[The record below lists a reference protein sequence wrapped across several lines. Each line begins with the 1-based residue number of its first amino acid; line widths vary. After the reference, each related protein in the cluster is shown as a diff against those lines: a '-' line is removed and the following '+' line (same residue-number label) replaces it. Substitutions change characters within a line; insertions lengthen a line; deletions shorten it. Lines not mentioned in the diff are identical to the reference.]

1 MIEAGSEISVAT
13 EGAGLEIAP
22 SMGTEAV
29 PDWPGALWV
38 GAVDL
43 ESLAGYTHLRLQDS
57 AGYHRARL
65 LVRSG
70 SSVRG
75 FIDVDAPHGVL
86 DRSVL
91 ETAVEALPPAVA
103 AQTSSTPSIT
113 VIVCTRDRPALLR
126 GSLAAILR
134 LDYPNFDVIVVDNGA
149 STAETRDMVRNEFND
164 PRLSLISEPRPGLS
178 NARNAGLRHA
188 QGDIVAFTDD
198 DVVVDEF
205 WLRGIAAGFE
215 QAPNVA
221 CVTGLVP
228 AGELRSAAQGYFDE
242 RVSWSKI
249 VAPKVFTM
257 EHPPEDLPTFP
268 FCVGAF
274 GTGANFALDRRTALE
289 LGSFDPALGVGTRTG
304 GGEDIDMFTRVLME
318 GHALVVQPSA
328 IVWHRHR
335 AELED
340 LIVQVSGYGKG
351 LGSWLT
357 KILLN
362 PRTARLAIARGPQG
376 ALHFLRNARGHSVG
390 QGPVPEDTVPRD
402 PRIAKAFRA
411 ELFSVARGPLN
422 YLLERRSG
430 RAGKT

>member
-1 MIEAGSEISVAT
+1 MIEVGNELVVSIED
-13 EGAGLEIAP
+13 AGLDIAP

-43 ESLAGYTHLRLQDS
+43 DTLAGCTHLRLQDS
-57 AGYHRARL
+57 VGYHRARL

-70 SSVRG
+70 PSVRG
-75 FIDVDAPHGVL
+75 FVDVDAPGGVL
-86 DRSVL
+86 DRGVL
-91 ETAVEALPPAVA
+91 ESAAAALPETAVS
-103 AQTSSTPSIT
+103 QTLSTPTIT

-126 GSLAAILR
+126 GAIAAILR

-149 STAETRDMVRNEFND
+149 STDETRDMIRDEFQD
-164 PRLSLISEPRPGLS
+164 PRLILISEPRPGLS
-178 NARNAGLRHA
+178 RARNAGLRFA
-188 QGDIVAFTDD
+188 RGDIVAFTDD

-205 WLRGIAAGFE
+205 WLRGIASGFE
-215 QAPNVA
+215 QAPDVA

-242 RVSWSKI
+242 RVNWSKI
-249 VAPKVFTM
+249 VAPKVFSLAD
-257 EHPPEDLPTFP
+257 PPADLPTFP
-268 FCVGAF
+268 FCPGAF
-274 GTGANFALDRRTALE
+274 GTGANFALDRRAALA
-289 LGSFDPALGVGTRTG
+289 LGAFDPALGVGTRTC
-304 GGEDIDMFTRVLME
+304 GGEDIDMFTRVILG

-362 PRTARLAIARGPQG
+362 PQTARMAIARSPQG
-376 ALHFLRNARGHSVG
+376 ALHFLRNARHHSQG
-390 QGPVPEDTVPRD
+390 QNAATTTAAAPLD
-402 PRIAKAFRA
+402 PRIAKALRT
-411 ELFSVARGPLN
+411 ELVSVARGPLN

-430 RAGKT
+430 KT